1 MGRRGCP
8 ALPEVA
14 AGRARGLPP
23 AGTDLSPDQS
33 APAVSARGDTARA
46 GAPHHHGTAAAAS
59 TAARVAPATEPRGAQ
74 TRGQADTAAGAYP
87 PDGGGRQA
95 GRRGA
100 GAAAEPRRPD
110 GLQAAP

>member
-33 APAVSARGDTARA
+33 APAVSARGDTART
-46 GAPHHHGTAAAAS
+46 GAPHHHGAAAAAS
-59 TAARVAPATEPRGAQ
+59 TAARVAPATEARGAE
-74 TRGQADTAAGAYP
+74 TRGKADTAAGAYAS
-87 PDGGGRQA
+87 DGGDGQA

-100 GAAAEPRRPD
+100 GGAAGTRRAD
-110 GLQAAP
+110 GG